1 MDKKAVM
8 KETFDGR
15 VEILNKFNDAKS
27 KLYNM
32 NSNVL
37 RDIRRSLEEDIET
50 LKNGE
55 PFWDGLTDARIAIEQ
70 EDYLMD
76 ESIVDK
82 ICALVDELEEY
93 VESLTQ

>member
-8 KETFDGR
+8 KETFNGR
-15 VEILNKFNDAKS
+15 VEILNKFNDAKYT
-27 KLYNM
+27 LQGMTN
-32 NSNVL
+32 NVL
-37 RDIRRSLEEDIET
+37 CDIRISLEKDIET

-76 ESIVDK
+76 KSIVDK
-82 ICALVDELEEY
+82 ICALVDEFEEY